1 MLLQIQQ
8 QIGGL
13 QSQHLPVEDPED
25 HGRDQ
30 LEADLDG
37 DDVGDPGEGVED
49 GLAGLCLV
57 KTAWTVRSKR
67 RISFLETDRSQ
78 NKHNQRNSNSALCS
92 PP

>member
-30 LEADLDG
+30 LQANLNG
-37 DDVGDPGEGVED
+37 DDVGDPGVRVED
-49 GLAGLCLV
+49 GLAGLRLV
-57 KTAWTVRSKR
+57 KA
-67 RISFLETDRSQ
+67 
-78 NKHNQRNSNSALCS
+78 A
-92 PP
+92 